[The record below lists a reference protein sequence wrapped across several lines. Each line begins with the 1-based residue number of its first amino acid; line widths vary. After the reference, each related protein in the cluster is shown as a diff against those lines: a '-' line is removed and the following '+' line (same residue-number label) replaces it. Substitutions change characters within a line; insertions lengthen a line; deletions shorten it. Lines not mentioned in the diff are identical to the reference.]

1 MTNTKCIALDDIITD
16 AGTQVRVN
24 LCESTVDRYAEE
36 MRDGCKF
43 PPVVVFHDG
52 SRFILADGF
61 HRVLA
66 AKRAEFLDILADV
79 RLGGKPEALRHALG
93 ANVTHGLPRTNADK
107 RRSVELALAQW
118 PDISSVMIAKTCAV
132 SHTFVDSFRAQLAT
146 VASSVNQAA
155 TVAPCEAP
163 KRKGADGK
171 EYKQP
176 AKRNKVSD
184 TAGEKSGTSGLGEV
198 GTSSGAGKANAG
210 TPPPGPSADA
220 QLVAALG
227 ITPDEVLGEMLRA
240 VAIETEEALAISNP
254 EWLSMLADAHQR
266 AADTLREKAAS
277 M

>member
-1 MTNTKCIALDDIITD
+1 MNDSIKSIQLADIDTQ
-16 AGTQVRVN
+16 AGTQVRAE
-24 LCESTVDRYAEE
+24 LSEATVVDYTAQ
-36 MRDGCKF
+36 MLDGVKF

-66 AKRAEFLDILADV
+66 ANRAEFLDILAEV
-79 RLGGKPEALRHALG
+79 KLGGKPEALRYALQ
-93 ANVTHGLPRTNADK
+93 ANVRHGLPRSNADK

-118 PDISSVMIAKTCAV
+118 PDLSSREIGRACAV
-132 SHTFVDSFRAQLAT
+132 SHVFVESVRQPQVVT
-146 VASSVNQAA
+146 V
-155 TVAPCEAP
+155 TTCEPEPP

-176 AKRNKVSD
+176 AKRDKVSD

-198 GTSSGAGKANAG
+198 GTSSGVDR
-210 TPPPGPSADA
+210 TPPPGHSSDA

-227 ITPDEVLGEMLRA
+227 ITPDEVLGEMLRGI
-240 VAIETEEALAISNP
+240 AIETEEALAISNP

-266 AADTLREKAAS
+266 AADTLREKAGS